1 MIDKIPRD
9 LPLYAGYV
17 LRILSV
23 VLGSKDITI
32 VEETLP
38 TFENFCAHQDV
49 AALAADQT
57 HLTQYE
63 SIVRT
68 YSDFAARY
76 PSSSKG
82 SISNSVTLRW
92 RSAGLQALHSVTSSE
107 AVGADGGIQLNI
119 IMPMILHNLHPE
131 NEEYIAILQQRAEED
146 QTEDKESTRRRMSIA
161 TVRTTETAQEP
172 VSGSA
177 DDADRLAEE
186 EVALQA
192 LKCLRKIFTTSNRAQ
207 IRMATASILRFMC
220 NPDVHQKK
228 ESNMSIRFRSS
239 RNWATI
245 VIELVSRWTPMQD
258 RFVIL
263 VTIVETLV
271 RSPVSEENLEQQL
284 VLTTLV
290 GWLLRSDIN
299 MIGLSVMD
307 VLLGL
312 VQHILLLLQLGGKA
326 LNVLPHHQQ
335 TDAIDL
341 FSDNS
346 NVLDRP
352 PSSSSAEK
360 LAPTGESLSPS
371 TNRME
376 LLSKL
381 QRCIGGLATHVYY
394 SDQIYD
400 MIAAILLRLRPSP
413 SSGLNNATAAIETQ
427 DVADRAFS
435 DSAKLQE
442 ESNTDDF
449 FSFGTARVA
458 ALKAIKEV
466 LTVANKNKSAG
477 NAGIVGRTRVAV
489 QVWEGT
495 QWLLRDDDRRVRR
508 AYVDALLTWLGLE
521 MGKKDLLVMEDK
533 RKVFRAS
540 TKKFDEGGVWG
551 HLTRRTGTTISQ
563 KERSIKSP
571 TSSFL
576 QLLHLAIYENAI
588 SSSASEADVLL
599 LHLLMVN
606 LVNKLGV
613 NAAKSGIPMVVKLQE
628 DMKIGQIV
636 STSSGRINIGSF
648 VYGYF
653 WALSEKF
660 DFDASRVGFEIQDEI
675 SRRRRLGLWLPAVQ
689 LPPVPLEQIISAT
702 TRPPNAPLSP
712 QVLTIEE
719 LKPFESFPA
728 MVEQIAAAY
737 AFSVAS
743 PPNSP
748 SNSPSRMLSV
758 PILSKAESPNPET
771 PDTEL
776 PSTIKAAMLAEWS
789 KEICIAN
796 IEEANARPVSL
807 SGSRTGTNLSAPHR
821 HLTVNGRSPRHGS
834 PNGTHS
840 PNQTSPLS
848 QNGHNHDTSL
858 NHGPQFSP
866 FDPLHIRHSTAHG
879 SSSPTPIS
887 SSDQNHI
894 LRIDDLKRILAGG
907 SRVDHTRGASPLR
920 NIASRRDFVGSY
932 DHHSISTSSESAVSF
947 ESASERISLQ
957 SAPPMPTNSSVSS
970 RRNPPVSYNNVSK
983 AAINRQPTSRPH
995 SLRKDSLEQNRPS
1008 GPQSFRRD
1016 SLDQSRN
1023 SRPHSLRQDSSEQT
1037 RLPTRASLRPS
1048 SSSSAAEDP
1057 AANAKALRGDFVAA
1071 LPLNTGKSIDDDVPP
1086 VPPLPANVAVNRNLG
1101 GLSSRETRPVS
1112 RGFVGERATLTTI
1125 EHSSKKRGVDVVA
1138 LLNSIDTTM
1147 AGKGKSIGHPPY

>member
-1 MIDKIPRD
+1 MIDKLPRD

-38 TFENFCAHQDV
+38 TFEKFCAHQDV

-57 HLTQYE
+57 HITQYE
-63 SIVRT
+63 KIVRT
-68 YSDFAARY
+68 YSDFATRY

-92 RSAGLQALHSVTSSE
+92 RSAGLQALQSVTSSE
-107 AVGADGGIQLNI
+107 AVGADGGTQLNI
-119 IMPMILHNLHPE
+119 IMSMILHNLHPE

-146 QTEDKESTRRRMSIA
+146 QTEDKESARRRMSIA

-192 LKCLRKIFTTSNRAQ
+192 LKCLRRIFTTSNRAQ
-207 IRMATASILRFMC
+207 IRMATAAILRFVC
-220 NPDVHQKK
+220 NPDIHQKN
-228 ESNMSIRFRSS
+228 ESNKSTRFRSS
-239 RNWATI
+239 RNWATT

-263 VTIVETLV
+263 VTIVETIV
-271 RSPVSEENLEQQL
+271 RSPVAEENLEQQL

-352 PSSSSAEK
+352 ASSSSAEK
-360 LAPTGESLSPS
+360 LTPTTESLSPS
-371 TNRME
+371 TNRVE
-376 LLSKL
+376 LLTKL

-394 SDQIYD
+394 SDQIFD

-413 SSGLNNATAAIETQ
+413 FSDLNTAAAAFETQ
-427 DVADRAFS
+427 EAAVRAFS

-442 ESNTDDF
+442 NPNTDDF

-477 NAGIVGRTRVAV
+477 NAGIVGRNRVAV

-533 RKVFRAS
+533 RKIFRAS
-540 TKKFDEGGVWG
+540 TKKSDEGGGWG
-551 HLTRRTGTTISQ
+551 QLTRRTGTIISQ
-563 KERSIKSP
+563 RERSIKSP
-571 TSSFL
+571 TSTFL

-606 LVNKLGV
+606 LVDKLGV
-613 NAAKSGIPMVVKLQE
+613 NAAKSGIPMVVKLQ
-628 DMKIGQIV
+628 DDVKIGQIV
-636 STSSGRINIGSF
+636 STSSGRVNIGSF

-675 SRRRRLGLWLPAVQ
+675 SRRRRLGLWLHAVQ
-689 LPPVPLEQIISAT
+689 LPPVPLEQIISAS

-719 LKPFESFPA
+719 LRPFKSFPA

-748 SNSPSRMLSV
+748 SNSPSRVFSM
-758 PILSKAESPNPET
+758 PILSKAEAPKPES

-807 SGSRTGTNLSAPHR
+807 NGSRTGTNLSAPHR

-840 PNQTSPLS
+840 PNRTSPLS
-848 QNGHNHDTSL
+848 QNGNNNHDTSPT
-858 NHGPQFSP
+858 HGPQCSP

-920 NIASRRDFVGSY
+920 NTTSRRDFVGSS
-932 DHHSISTSSESAVSF
+932 DNHSISTGSESAVSF
-947 ESASERISLQ
+947 ESASEEISLR
-957 SAPPMPTNSSVSS
+957 SAPPMPANPSVSSS
-970 RRNPPVSYNNVSK
+970 RRNPPVSYNNVST

-1008 GPQSFRRD
+1008 GPQSFGRD

-1071 LPLNTGKSIDDDVPP
+1071 LPLTTGKSIDDDVPP

-1101 GLSSRETRPVS
+1101 GLGSRETRPVS
-1112 RGFVGERATLTTI
+1112 RGFVGDRTTI
-1125 EHSSKKRGVDVVA
+1125 EHSSKKRVVDVVA

>member
-1 MIDKIPRD
+1 M
-9 LPLYAGYV
+9 
-17 LRILSV
+17 
-23 VLGSKDITI
+23 VLGSKDITV

-38 TFENFCAHQDV
+38 TFETFCAHQDV

-57 HLTQYE
+57 HITQYE
-63 SIVRT
+63 NIVRT
-68 YSDFAARY
+68 YAGFATQY

-82 SISNSVTLRW
+82 SISNSVALRW
-92 RSAGLQALHSVTSSE
+92 RSAGLQALQSVTSSE
-107 AVGADGGIQLNI
+107 AVGADGGTQLSI
-119 IMPMILHNLHPE
+119 VMPVILHNLHPE
-131 NEEYIAILQQRAEED
+131 NEEYIAILQQRSEEE
-146 QTEDKESTRRRMSIA
+146 QVEDKESARRRMSIA

-192 LKCLRKIFTTSNRAQ
+192 LKCLRRIFTTSNRGQ
-207 IRMATASILRFMC
+207 IRMATAAILRFVY
-220 NPDVHQKK
+220 NPDVHQKNEPHK
-228 ESNMSIRFRSS
+228 STRFRGS
-239 RNWATI
+239 RNWATT

-263 VTIVETLV
+263 VTIVETIV
-271 RSPVSEENLEQQL
+271 RSPVAEDDLEHQL
-284 VLTTLV
+284 MLTTMV

-312 VQHILLLLQLGGKA
+312 LQHILLLLQLGGKA

-335 TDAIDL
+335 IDAIDL
-341 FSDNS
+341 FSDKS

-352 PSSSSAEK
+352 ASSCSAEK
-360 LAPTGESLSPS
+360 LAPTTESLLPS
-371 TNRME
+371 TNRVE
-376 LLSKL
+376 LLNKL

-394 SDQIYD
+394 SDQISD
-400 MIAAILLRLRPSP
+400 MIAAILMRLRPSP
-413 SSGLNNATAAIETQ
+413 SSSLNTASIAIETRE
-427 DVADRAFS
+427 VVVRAFS
-435 DSAKLQE
+435 DSANLQE
-442 ESNTDDF
+442 NPDTDDF

-466 LTVANKNKSAG
+466 LTVANKNTSAG
-477 NAGIVGRTRVAV
+477 NAGAVGRNRVAV

-521 MGKKDLLVMEDK
+521 LGKKDLLVMEDK
-533 RKVFRAS
+533 RKIFRPS
-540 TKKFDEGGVWG
+540 TKKYDEGGGLG
-551 HLTRRTGTTISQ
+551 HLTRRTGTMISHR
-563 KERSIKSP
+563 ERSIKSP
-571 TSSFL
+571 SSTFL

-588 SSSASEADVLL
+588 DSSDSEADLLL

-628 DMKIGQIV
+628 DVKIGQIF
-636 STSSGRINIGSF
+636 STFSGRVNIGSF

-675 SRRRRLGLWLPAVQ
+675 SRRRRLGLWLHAVQ
-689 LPPVPLEQIISAT
+689 LPPIPLEQIISASA
-702 TRPPNAPLSP
+702 RPPIAPPPP
-712 QVLTIEE
+712 QVSTIEE

-728 MVEQIAAAY
+728 MIEQIAAAY
-737 AFSVAS
+737 AFSVTS

-748 SNSPSRMLSV
+748 PNSPGRVFSM
-758 PILSKAESPNPET
+758 PILSKAEPPKPESL
-771 PDTEL
+771 DTEL
-776 PSTIKAAMLAEWS
+776 PSSIKIAMLAEWS

-796 IEEANARPVSL
+796 IEETNARPVSL
-807 SGSRTGTNLSAPHR
+807 NGSRTGTNLSAPHR
-821 HLTVNGRSPRHGS
+821 HLTINGRSPRHGS
-834 PNGTHS
+834 PNGAHS
-840 PNQTSPLS
+840 PNRTSPLS
-848 QNGHNHDTSL
+848 HNGNNHDNSPS
-858 NHGPQFSP
+858 HGPQSST
-866 FDPLHIRHSTAHG
+866 FDPLHIRNSTAHG

-887 SSDQNHI
+887 SSDQSHI

-920 NIASRRDFVGSY
+920 KTTSRRDFVRSS
-932 DHHSISTSSESAVSF
+932 DNHSISTGSESAISF
-947 ESASERISLQ
+947 ESASEGTSLR
-957 SAPPMPTNSSVSS
+957 SAPPVPPNASISS
-970 RRNPPVSYNNVSK
+970 RRNPPVSYSNVSA

-995 SLRKDSLEQNRPS
+995 SLRKDSFEQNRPS
-1008 GPQSFRRD
+1008 RPQSFRKD
-1016 SLDQSRN
+1016 SLDQTRN
-1023 SRPHSLRQDSSEQT
+1023 SRPHSLRQDSSEKT
-1037 RLPTRASLRPS
+1037 RLPTRSSLRPS

-1071 LPLNTGKSIDDDVPP
+1071 IPSTTGKSIDDDVPP
-1086 VPPLPANVAVNRNLG
+1086 VPPLPVNVAVNRNLG
-1101 GLSSRETRPVS
+1101 GLGSGETRPVS
-1112 RGFVGERATLTTI
+1112 RGFGADRATLTTI
-1125 EHSSKKRGVDVVA
+1125 EHSIKKRGVDVVA
-1138 LLNSIDTTM
+1138 LLNSIDTTI

>member
-1 MIDKIPRD
+1 MIEKLPRD

-38 TFENFCAHQDV
+38 TFEKFCAHQDV

-57 HLTQYE
+57 HITQYE
-63 SIVRT
+63 NIVRT
-68 YSDFAARY
+68 YADFAAQS
-76 PSSSKG
+76 PSSKG
-82 SISNSVTLRW
+82 SISNSVALRW
-92 RSAGLQALHSVTSSE
+92 RGAGLQALQSVTSSE
-107 AVGADGGIQLNI
+107 AVGADGGTQLGI
-119 IMPMILHNLHPE
+119 VLPMILHNLHPE
-131 NEEYIAILQQRAEED
+131 NEEYIAILQQRSEED
-146 QTEDKESTRRRMSIA
+146 QTDDKESTRRRMSIA
-161 TVRTTETAQEP
+161 TVRTTETAREP

-192 LKCLRKIFTTSNRAQ
+192 LKCLRRIFTTSNRAQ
-207 IRMATASILRFMC
+207 IRMATASILRFVC
-220 NPDVHQKK
+220 NPDLHQRNG
-228 ESNMSIRFRSS
+228 SNDSRKFQSS
-239 RNWATI
+239 RNWATT

-263 VTIVETLV
+263 VTIVETIV
-271 RSPVSEENLEQQL
+271 SSPVAEENLEQQL

-299 MIGLSVMD
+299 MIGLSIMD

-312 VQHILLLLQLGGKA
+312 IQHILLLLQLGGTT

-341 FSDNS
+341 FSEKS
-346 NVLDRP
+346 KVFDRP
-352 PSSSSAEK
+352 ASSSSAEK
-360 LAPTGESLSPS
+360 FGPTTQSLSPS
-371 TNRME
+371 TSRLE
-376 LLSKL
+376 LLTKL

-394 SDQIYD
+394 SDQISD

-413 SSGLNNATAAIETQ
+413 TSGLSTAAVAIETQ
-427 DVADRAFS
+427 EVVVRAFI
-435 DSAKLQE
+435 DSAKNQE
-442 ESNTDDF
+442 APDTDDY

-466 LTVANKNKSAG
+466 LTVANRNTGAG
-477 NAGIVGRTRVAV
+477 NAGAVVRNRVAV
-489 QVWEGT
+489 QVWEDT

-540 TKKFDEGGVWG
+540 TKKYDGGGGWG
-551 HLTRRTGTTISQ
+551 HLTRRTGTIISQ
-563 KERSIKSP
+563 RERSTKSP

-576 QLLHLAIYENAI
+576 QLLHLEIYENAI
-588 SSSASEADVLL
+588 NSSDSEADVLL

-613 NAAKSGIPMVVKLQE
+613 NAAKYGIPMIVKLQE
-628 DMKIGQIV
+628 DMKIGGII
-636 STSSGRINIGSF
+636 STSSARVNIGSLVF
-648 VYGYF
+648 GYF

-675 SRRRRLGLWLPAVQ
+675 SRRRRLGLWLHAVQ
-689 LPPVPLEQIISAT
+689 LPPVPLEQIISAS
-702 TRPPNAPLSP
+702 TRPPNAPVSP
-712 QVLTIEE
+712 QVVTIEE
-719 LKPFESFPA
+719 LKPFESCPA
-728 MVEQIAAAY
+728 MVVLIAAAY

-748 SNSPSRMLSV
+748 PNSPGRVFSM
-758 PILSKAESPNPET
+758 PILSKAEVPKPEL

-776 PSTIKAAMLAEWS
+776 PSTIKTAMLAEWS

-807 SGSRTGTNLSAPHR
+807 NGSRTGTNLSAPHR
-821 HLTVNGRSPRHGS
+821 HLTINGRSPRHSS
-834 PNGTHS
+834 PNGAHS
-840 PNQTSPLS
+840 PTRTSPLS
-848 QNGHNHDTSL
+848 QNGNNHDTSP
-858 NHGPQFSP
+858 NHGPQSLP
-866 FDPLHIRHSTAHG
+866 FDPLHIRLSTAHG
-879 SSSPTPIS
+879 SSSPTPLS
-887 SSDQNHI
+887 STDQNHI
-894 LRIDDLKRILAGG
+894 LRIEDLKRILVGG
-907 SRVDHTRGASPLR
+907 SRVEHTRGVSPLR
-920 NIASRRDFVGSY
+920 NTTSRRDFVASS
-932 DHHSISTSSESAVSF
+932 DNHSISTSSESAVSF
-947 ESASERISLQ
+947 ESASEETSLR
-957 SAPPMPTNSSVSS
+957 SATPMPTNTSISS
-970 RRNPPVSYNNVSK
+970 RRNPPVSYNNASA

-1008 GPQSFRRD
+1008 RPQSFRRD

-1023 SRPHSLRQDSSEQT
+1023 SRPHSFRQDSSEQT
-1037 RLPTRASLRPS
+1037 RLPTRSSLRPS

-1071 LPLNTGKSIDDDVPP
+1071 LPLTTGRSIDDDVPP

-1101 GLSSRETRPVS
+1101 GLGNGDARPVS
-1112 RGFVGERATLTTI
+1112 RGFGGDRPTLTTT
-1125 EHSSKKRGVDVVA
+1125 EYPSKKRGVDVVA
-1138 LLNSIDTTM
+1138 LLNSIDTTV
-1147 AGKGKSIGHPPY
+1147 AGKGKEIGNPPY

>member
-1 MIDKIPRD
+1 MIEKLPRD

-17 LRILSV
+17 LRILSL
-23 VLGSKDITI
+23 VLGSKDITV

-38 TFENFCAHQDV
+38 TFEKFCAHQDV

-57 HLTQYE
+57 HITQYE
-63 SIVRT
+63 NIVRT
-68 YSDFAARY
+68 YADFALQY

-82 SISNSVTLRW
+82 SISNSVALRW
-92 RSAGLQALHSVTSSE
+92 RSAGLQALQSVTSSE
-107 AVGADGGIQLNI
+107 AVGADGGTQLNI

-131 NEEYIAILQQRAEED
+131 NEEYIAILQQRSEED
-146 QTEDKESTRRRMSIA
+146 QTEDKESARRRMSIA

-192 LKCLRKIFTTSNRAQ
+192 WKCLRRIFTTSNRAQ
-207 IRMATASILRFMC
+207 IRMATAAILRFVY
-220 NPDVHQKK
+220 NPDIHQKN
-228 ESNMSIRFRSS
+228 ESNKSTRFRSS
-239 RNWATI
+239 RNWATT

-263 VTIVETLV
+263 VTIVETIV
-271 RSPVSEENLEQQL
+271 RSPVAEENLEQQL
-284 VLTTLV
+284 VLTTMV

-312 VQHILLLLQLGGKA
+312 IQHILLLLQLGGKA

-341 FSDNS
+341 FSDKS

-352 PSSSSAEK
+352 ASSSSAEK
-360 LAPTGESLSPS
+360 LAPTTESLSPS
-371 TNRME
+371 TNRVE
-376 LLSKL
+376 LLNKL
-381 QRCIGGLATHVYY
+381 QRCIGALATHVYY
-394 SDQIYD
+394 SDQISD

-413 SSGLNNATAAIETQ
+413 SSGLNTATAAIETQ
-427 DVADRAFS
+427 DLVARAFS

-442 ESNTDDF
+442 NPDTDDF

-458 ALKAIKEV
+458 ALKAIKEI
-466 LTVANKNKSAG
+466 LTVANKNTSAG
-477 NAGIVGRTRVAV
+477 NAGAVGRNRVAV

-540 TKKFDEGGVWG
+540 TKKYDEGGGLG
-551 HLTRRTGTTISQ
+551 HLTRRIGTIISQ
-563 KERSIKSP
+563 RERSIKSP
-571 TSSFL
+571 SSTFL

-588 SSSASEADVLL
+588 NSSDSEADLLL

-613 NAAKSGIPMVVKLQE
+613 NAAKTGIPMVVKLQE
-628 DMKIGQIV
+628 DMKVGQIV
-636 STSSGRINIGSF
+636 STSSGRVNIGSF

-660 DFDASRVGFEIQDEI
+660 DFDASRVGFEIQEEI
-675 SRRRRLGLWLPAVQ
+675 SRRRRLGLWLHAVQ
-689 LPPVPLEQIISAT
+689 LPPVPLEQIISAS

-728 MVEQIAAAY
+728 MIEQIAAAY
-737 AFSVAS
+737 AFSVTS

-748 SNSPSRMLSV
+748 PNSPGRVFSM
-758 PILSKAESPNPET
+758 PILSKAETPKPES

-796 IEEANARPVSL
+796 IEETIARPVSFN
-807 SGSRTGTNLSAPHR
+807 GSRTGTNLSAPHR
-821 HLTVNGRSPRHGS
+821 HLTINGRSPRHGS
-834 PNGTHS
+834 PNGAHS
-840 PNQTSPLS
+840 PNRTSPLS
-848 QNGHNHDTSL
+848 QNGNNLDTSP
-858 NHGPQFSP
+858 NHGPQSTP

-907 SRVDHTRGASPLR
+907 SHVDHTRGASPLR
-920 NIASRRDFVGSY
+920 NTTARRDFVGSS
-932 DHHSISTSSESAVSF
+932 DNHSTSTGSESAISF
-947 ESASERISLQ
+947 ESASEGTSLR
-957 SAPPMPTNSSVSS
+957 SAPPMPTNASISS
-970 RRNPPVSYNNVSK
+970 RRNPPVSYNTVSA

-1008 GPQSFRRD
+1008 RPQSFRRD

-1037 RLPTRASLRPS
+1037 RLPTRSSLRPS

-1071 LPLNTGKSIDDDVPP
+1071 LPSATGKSIDDDVPP
-1086 VPPLPANVAVNRNLG
+1086 VPPLPANVAVKRNLG
-1101 GLSSRETRPVS
+1101 GLGSGETRPVS
-1112 RGFVGERATLTTI
+1112 RGFGADRATLTTI

>member
-1 MIDKIPRD
+1 MIEKLPRD

-38 TFENFCAHQDV
+38 TFEKFCANQDV

-57 HLTQYE
+57 HITQYE
-63 SIVRT
+63 NIVRT
-68 YSDFAARY
+68 YAGFAAQS
-76 PSSSKG
+76 PSSNASN
-82 SISNSVTLRW
+82 SNSVALRW
-92 RSAGLQALHSVTSSE
+92 RGAGLQALQSVTSSE
-107 AVGADGGIQLNI
+107 AVGADGGTQLSI
-119 IMPMILHNLHPE
+119 VLPMILYNLHPE
-131 NEEYIAILQQRAEED
+131 NEEYIAILQQRSEED
-146 QTEDKESTRRRMSIA
+146 QTDDKESARRRMSIA
-161 TVRTTETAQEP
+161 TVRTRETAQEP
-172 VSGSA
+172 VSGPA

-186 EVALQA
+186 EVASQA
-192 LKCLRKIFTTSNRAQ
+192 LKCLRRIFTTSNRAQ
-207 IRMATASILRFMC
+207 IRMATAAILRFVC
-220 NPDVHQKK
+220 NPDLHHKN
-228 ESNMSIRFRSS
+228 ESNISTRFQNS
-239 RNWATI
+239 RNWATTI
-245 VIELVSRWTPMQD
+245 IELVSRWTPMQD

-263 VTIVETLV
+263 VTIVETIV
-271 RSPVSEENLEQQL
+271 RSPVAEENLEQQL

-312 VQHILLLLQLGGKA
+312 VQHILLLLQLGGTT

-341 FSDNS
+341 FSEKG
-346 NVLDRP
+346 NVFDRP
-352 PSSSSAEK
+352 ASSSSVEK
-360 LAPTGESLSPS
+360 FGPTTESLSPS
-371 TNRME
+371 TNRVE
-376 LLSKL
+376 LLTKL
-381 QRCIGGLATHVYY
+381 QRCIGGLATHIYY
-394 SDQIYD
+394 SDQISD

-413 SSGLNNATAAIETQ
+413 TSGLNTAA
-427 DVADRAFS
+427 VAIQEVVVRAFM

-442 ESNTDDF
+442 NPDTDDF

-458 ALKAIKEV
+458 ALKAIKEI
-466 LTVANKNKSAG
+466 LIVANRNTGAG
-477 NAGIVGRTRVAV
+477 NAGAVGRNRVAV

-540 TKKFDEGGVWG
+540 TKKYDGSGGWG
-551 HLTRRTGTTISQ
+551 HLTRRTGTISSQ
-563 KERSIKSP
+563 RERSIQSP
-571 TSSFL
+571 TSNFL

-588 SSSASEADVLL
+588 NSSDFEADVLL

-613 NAAKSGIPMVVKLQE
+613 NAAKSGIPMIVKLQE
-628 DMKIGQIV
+628 DMKIGRIV
-636 STSSGRINIGSF
+636 STPSARVNIGSF
-648 VYGYF
+648 VFGYF

-675 SRRRRLGLWLPAVQ
+675 SRRRRQGLWLHAVQ
-689 LPPVPLEQIISAT
+689 IPPVPLDQIISAS

-712 QVLTIEE
+712 QVVPIAE
-719 LKPFESFPA
+719 LKPFESCPA
-728 MVEQIAAAY
+728 MVGLIAAAY

-748 SNSPSRMLSV
+748 PNSPGRVISM
-758 PILSKAESPNPET
+758 PILSNAEVPKPET

-776 PSTIKAAMLAEWS
+776 PSTIKTAMLAEWS

-807 SGSRTGTNLSAPHR
+807 NGSRTGTNLSAPHR
-821 HLTVNGRSPRHGS
+821 HLTINGRSPRHGS
-834 PNGTHS
+834 PNGAHS
-840 PNQTSPLS
+840 PNRTSPLT
-848 QNGHNHDTSL
+848 QNGNNHDTSP
-858 NHGPQFSP
+858 NHGPQSSP
-866 FDPLHIRHSTAHG
+866 FDPLHIRLSAAHG

-894 LRIDDLKRILAGG
+894 LRVEDLKRILAGG
-907 SRVDHTRGASPLR
+907 SRVDHTRGVSPLR
-920 NIASRRDFVGSY
+920 NTTSRRDFVASS
-932 DHHSISTSSESAVSF
+932 DNHSISTGSESAISF
-947 ESASERISLQ
+947 ESASERTSLR
-957 SAPPMPTNSSVSS
+957 SVTPMPTDVSISS
-970 RRNPPVSYNNVSK
+970 RRNPPVSYKNASA
-983 AAINRQPTSRPH
+983 AAINRQPTSRPN
-995 SLRKDSLEQNRPS
+995 SIRKDSLEQNRPS
-1008 GPQSFRRD
+1008 RPQSSRRD

-1023 SRPHSLRQDSSEQT
+1023 SRPHFFRQDSSEQT
-1037 RLPTRASLRPS
+1037 RLPTRSSLRPS

-1071 LPLNTGKSIDDDVPP
+1071 LPLTSGKSIDDEVPP
-1086 VPPLPANVAVNRNLG
+1086 VPPLPANVVVHRNLG
-1101 GLSSRETRPVS
+1101 GLGNGETRPVS
-1112 RGFVGERATLTTI
+1112 RGFGGNRPTFTTI

-1138 LLNSIDTTM
+1138 LLNSIDTNT
-1147 AGKGKSIGHPPY
+1147 AGNGKGIGNPPY

>member
-1 MIDKIPRD
+1 MIEKIPRD

-57 HLTQYE
+57 HITQYE
-63 SIVRT
+63 NIVRT
-68 YSDFAARY
+68 YADFAAQS
-76 PSSSKG
+76 PSSKG
-82 SISNSVTLRW
+82 PISTSVALRW
-92 RSAGLQALHSVTSSE
+92 RVAGLQALQSVASSE
-107 AVGADGGIQLNI
+107 AVGADGGKQLSI
-119 IMPMILHNLHPE
+119 VLPMILHNLHPE
-131 NEEYIAILQQRAEED
+131 NEEYIAILQQRSEED
-146 QTEDKESTRRRMSIA
+146 QTDDKESTRRRMSIA

-192 LKCLRKIFTTSNRAQ
+192 LKCLRRIFTTSNRAQ
-207 IRMATASILRFMC
+207 IRMATAAILRFVC
-220 NPDVHQKK
+220 NPDLHKRNEPK
-228 ESNMSIRFRSS
+228 NSIRFHSS
-239 RNWATI
+239 RNWATTI
-245 VIELVSRWTPMQD
+245 IELVSRWTPMQD

-263 VTIVETLV
+263 VTIVETIV
-271 RSPVSEENLEQQL
+271 RSPVAEENLEQQL

-290 GWLLRSDIN
+290 GYLLRSDIN

-312 VQHILLLLQLGGKA
+312 VQHILLLLQLGGTT

-341 FSDNS
+341 FSKKS
-346 NVLDRP
+346 NVFDRP
-352 PSSSSAEK
+352 ASSSSAEK
-360 LAPTGESLSPS
+360 SGPISESLSPS
-371 TNRME
+371 TNRVE
-376 LLSKL
+376 LLTKL
-381 QRCIGGLATHVYY
+381 QKCIGGLATHVYY
-394 SDQIYD
+394 SDQISD

-413 SSGLNNATAAIETQ
+413 TSGLNTAAVAIETQ
-427 DVADRAFS
+427 EVVVRAFM
-435 DSAKLQE
+435 DSTKLQE
-442 ESNTDDF
+442 NPDTDDF

-466 LTVANKNKSAG
+466 LTVANRNTGAG
-477 NAGIVGRTRVAV
+477 NPGAVGRNRVAV

-521 MGKKDLLVMEDK
+521 MSKKDLLAMEDK
-533 RKVFRAS
+533 FRVFRAS
-540 TKKFDEGGVWG
+540 AKKYDGGGGWG
-551 HLTRRTGTTISQ
+551 HLTRRTGAITSQ
-563 KERSIKSP
+563 RERSLKSP
-571 TSSFL
+571 TSNFL

-588 SSSASEADVLL
+588 DSSDSEADVLL

-613 NAAKSGIPMVVKLQE
+613 NAAKSGIPMIVKLQE
-628 DMKIGQIV
+628 DMKIGRIF
-636 STSSGRINIGSF
+636 STPNARVNIGSF
-648 VYGYF
+648 VFGYF

-675 SRRRRLGLWLPAVQ
+675 SRRRRLGLWLHGVQ
-689 LPPVPLEQIISAT
+689 LPPVPLEQIISAS
-702 TRPPNAPLSP
+702 TRPTNTPLSP
-712 QVLTIEE
+712 QVVPIEE
-719 LKPFESFPA
+719 LKPFESCPA
-728 MVEQIAAAY
+728 MVGLIAAAY

-748 SNSPSRMLSV
+748 PNSPGRVFSM
-758 PILSKAESPNPET
+758 PILSKAEVPKPEL
-771 PDTEL
+771 PDTQL
-776 PSTIKAAMLAEWS
+776 PSTIKSAMLAEWS

-807 SGSRTGTNLSAPHR
+807 NGSRTGTNLSAPHR
-821 HLTVNGRSPRHGS
+821 HLTINGRSPRHSS
-834 PNGTHS
+834 PNGAHS
-840 PNQTSPLS
+840 PNRTSPLS
-848 QNGHNHDTSL
+848 QNGNNHETYP
-858 NHGPQFSP
+858 NHGAQSSP
-866 FDPLHIRHSTAHG
+866 FDPLHIRLSTAHG

-894 LRIDDLKRILAGG
+894 LRIEDLKRILAGG
-907 SRVDHTRGASPLR
+907 SRVDHTRGVSPLR
-920 NIASRRDFVGSY
+920 NTTSRRDFVASS
-932 DHHSISTSSESAVSF
+932 DNHSISTDSESAVSF
-947 ESASERISLQ
+947 ESTSERTSLQ
-957 SAPPMPTNSSVSS
+957 SATPMPTNASISS
-970 RRNPPVSYNNVSK
+970 RRNPPVSYNNAAA

-995 SLRKDSLEQNRPS
+995 SLRKDSFEQSRPS
-1008 GPQSFRRD
+1008 HPQSFRRD
-1016 SLDQSRN
+1016 SLDQSRS

-1037 RLPTRASLRPS
+1037 RLPTRSSLRPS

-1071 LPLNTGKSIDDDVPP
+1071 LPLTTGKSIDDDVPP
-1086 VPPLPANVAVNRNLG
+1086 VPPLPANVVVNRNLG
-1101 GLSSRETRPVS
+1101 GVGNRDTRPVS
-1112 RGFVGERATLTTI
+1112 RGFGGDRPTLTTS
-1125 EHSSKKRGVDVVA
+1125 EHSSKKRGVDIVA

-1147 AGKGKSIGHPPY
+1147 AGKGKGVGNPPY